1 MFPKIGDGL
10 IKMVLS
16 KKTVKRLWVQP
27 PTGEQKQQHVP
38 TVNYVGVVPVWNVEM
53 NLELLDCQL
62 EKLVLVPGL
71 DLL

>member
-1 MFPKIGDGL
+1 M
-10 IKMVLS
+10 
-16 KKTVKRLWVQP
+16 QP

-38 TVNYVGVVPVWNVEM
+38 TVNYVGVVPVWNMEM
-53 NLELLDCQL
+53 NLELLACQL